1 MERIWTTWFH
11 SESRRN
17 RRKSYVK
24 QRWLILSTLSSQI
37 CTIYPKMVKS
47 KSKHFPKIETD
58 VRDVALEP
66 DCVEICQT
74 DVSRGR
80 IIVNHLSNSAWLI
93 LALGMMVTCIMVV
106 CSLIHWWREEA
117 SSLNC
122 SNFFCASAS
131 KRGWPGGGSEEMRR
145 VIWILRNDSF
155 YLGTRHTTGRHT

>member
-1 MERIWTTWFH
+1 
-11 SESRRN
+11 
-17 RRKSYVK
+17 
-24 QRWLILSTLSSQI
+24 
-37 CTIYPKMVKS
+37 MVKS
-47 KSKHFPKIETD
+47 KSKHFPKIKTD

-80 IIVNHLSNSAWLI
+80 IIVNHLSNSARLI
-93 LALGMMVTCIMVV
+93 LALLGMMVTCIMVV

-131 KRGWPGGGSEEMRR
+131 NRGWPGGGSEIDGESESRECVNGNVTWEH
-145 VIWILRNDSF
+145 VIQLGDIRNDRLLVRF
-155 YLGTRHTTGRHT
+155 GGIDI

>member
-1 MERIWTTWFH
+1 
-11 SESRRN
+11 
-17 RRKSYVK
+17 
-24 QRWLILSTLSSQI
+24 
-37 CTIYPKMVKS
+37 MVKS

-93 LALGMMVTCIMVV
+93 LALLGMMVTCIMVV

-131 KRGWPGGGSEEMRR
+131 NRGWPGGGSE
-145 VIWILRNDSF
+145 IDSESESRECVNRTLPGNTSYNWETYVMIDF
-155 YLGTRHTTGRHT
+155 SSGSGVSTSEG

>member
-1 MERIWTTWFH
+1 
-11 SESRRN
+11 
-17 RRKSYVK
+17 
-24 QRWLILSTLSSQI
+24 
-37 CTIYPKMVKS
+37 MVKS

-80 IIVNHLSNSAWLI
+80 IIVNHLSNSARLI
-93 LALGMMVTCIMVV
+93 LALLGMMVTCIMVV

-131 KRGWPGGGSEEMRR
+131 NRGWPGGGSEIDGE
-145 VIWILRNDSF
+145 SES
-155 YLGTRHTTGRHT
+155 

>member
-1 MERIWTTWFH
+1 
-11 SESRRN
+11 
-17 RRKSYVK
+17 
-24 QRWLILSTLSSQI
+24 
-37 CTIYPKMVKS
+37 MVKS

-80 IIVNHLSNSAWLI
+80 IIVNHLSNSARLI

-131 KRGWPGGGSEEMRR
+131 NRGWPGGGSEIDGE
-145 VIWILRNDSF
+145 SES
-155 YLGTRHTTGRHT
+155 